1 MLSDIISNGST
12 DNGFVSQQFINKAI
26 GVSSMDGVLLNG
38 LVLKAFHKPELISD
52 FLMSSELSLIENVSN
67 SSFSESSISKDIN
80 LALGT
85 ALHKDILK
93 IKDIKIFLKNQ
104 GCSVRQI

>member
-1 MLSDIISNGST
+1 MITSIDQDGTLKGYDLDLIKNVSEISNVPLVVCGGAGEL
-12 DNGFVSQQFINKAI
+12 DHFN
-26 GVSSMDGVLLNG
+26 D
-38 LVLKAFHKPELISD
+38 VLK
-52 FLMSSELSLIENVSN
+52 
-67 SSFSESSISKDIN
+67 ISKDIN